1 MNRTKSRILI
11 IVTIVIW
18 LIGLFWLTPIIGFAT
33 NRNLKKA
40 DIDLDIGEETII
52 YNIDSVFYSNNIF
65 KDVTIGG
72 WAFIENEGDNPDKR
86 MSLVFS
92 SGDQSYEFEMITIDR
107 FDLRIAPILAD
118 YKVPISRNGFEGT
131 FSPLL
136 MKNGT
141 YRLYLYVRENDSLFG
156 ITDTGRSFIKKHGSF
171 TESVGGEKIRKV
183 DENFDSSI
191 TVNTHF
197 LCSIEDSVVSV
208 KGWAFVEDGA
218 SKSIPSQPI
227 IKLLKPDGTI
237 SYFSTVSQSRID
249 VVQAFDDKNL
259 MLSGFSAEIST
270 SSIGSGDN
278 ILSVVFD
285 DLGVSSYTCTVAR

>member
-1 MNRTKSRILI
+1 
-11 IVTIVIW
+11 
-18 LIGLFWLTPIIGFAT
+18 
-33 NRNLKKA
+33 
-40 DIDLDIGEETII
+40 
-52 YNIDSVFYSNNIF
+52 
-65 KDVTIGG
+65 
-72 WAFIENEGDNPDKR
+72 
-86 MSLVFS
+86 VFS